1 MYSDIPRDVQVGFL
15 LDSQSTG
22 VLWLDA
28 GLCVRYANPA
38 VKSLLQLSSRQGP
51 VDSLA
56 AQLPGNEVFFS
67 SLARVASTCE
77 TVTLRELDLA
87 VGSAEGRHSVVVD
100 CTVTAVA
107 ETAGAT
113 GLLIELA
120 ALDRHLRISREASLN
135 DQRHFN
141 RRFAR
146 HLAHEIKNPLGSIRG
161 AAQLLERKL
170 ADPALAEYTRL
181 VVSEVDRLAALADS
195 LLGPW
200 QPVERQQLNVHEIV
214 EHVMQLSQAAS
225 TGTAVLRDYDP
236 SLPELWLNRD
246 QMIQALLNLAKN
258 AREAAGPGGRLV
270 FRTRVLR
277 QFTLNGQRHR
287 LAACI
292 EVEDNGPGIPAELQP
307 YLFAPLVSRKPQG
320 SGLGLSIAQELVS
333 RNGGLIEYH
342 SQPGCT
348 VFSVI
353 LPVEAGDGSVHA

>member
-1 MYSDIPRDVQVGFL
+1 MISVSTQEIQTKL
-15 LDSQSTG
+15 LLEGQSTA

-28 GLCVRYANPA
+28 DLCVRYANPA
-38 VKSLLQLSSRQGP
+38 AKSLLQLGSRP
-51 VDSLA
+51 YAVDSLA
-56 AQLPGNEVFFS
+56 QQLPGNEAFFGI
-67 SLARVASTCE
+67 LARAASTRE
-77 TVTLRELDLA
+77 IVTLRELDLE
-87 VGSAEGRHSVVVD
+87 VGLAGGRRTIVVD

-107 ETAGAT
+107 ERAGEVE
-113 GLLIELA
+113 LLIELA
-120 ALDRHLRISREASLN
+120 ALDRHLRISREMLLT
-135 DQRHFN
+135 DQRHLN

-170 ADPALAEYTRL
+170 KEPALMEYTRL
-181 VVSEVDRLAALADS
+181 VVSEADRLASLVDS

-200 QPVERQQLNVHEIV
+200 QPVERHWLNVHEIV
-214 EHVMQLSQAAS
+214 EHVVRLSQAAGS
-225 TGTAVLRDYDP
+225 GIAVARDYDP
-236 SLPELWLNRD
+236 SLPELLLNRD
-246 QMIQALLNLAKN
+246 QIIQALLNLAKN
-258 AREAAGPGGRLV
+258 AGEAAGANGRLI

-277 QFTLNGQRHR
+277 QFTLEGQRHR

-333 RNGGLIEYH
+333 RNGGLIEYQ
-342 SQPGCT
+342 SKPGRT

-353 LPVEAGDGSVHA
+353 LPVEADRAGHA